1 MRALI
6 AILIGVLSTGWILP
20 IYLAANAYLGGFQH
34 LLRGTE
40 DQNSFPFFHFGGQ
53 ALWIGSMW
61 CLVSAVSWAT
71 YGAYRLLAPLKNKQG
86 A

>member
-20 IYLAANAYLGGFQH
+20 IYLAARAYLKGFEY

-40 DQNSFPFFHFGGQ
+40 GQNSFPFFHFGGE

-71 YGAYRLLAPLKNKQG
+71 YGAYRLLAANKNKPG

>member
-1 MRALI
+1 MRTLF
-6 AILIGVLSTGWILP
+6 AILIGALSTGWILP
-20 IYLAANAYLGGFQH
+20 IYLAANAYLGGFEH

-40 DQNSFPFFHFGGQ
+40 GQNSFPFFRFGGD
-53 ALWIGSMW
+53 ALWVGSMS

-71 YGAYRLLAPLKNKQG
+71 YGAYRLLARNKNKQG